1 MWDNYVHQKWLVMT
15 RGLMT
20 LFAGLIL
27 MANPDKAMR
36 ILMTILGFY
45 FLLEAAILTILVLV
59 EEQKDDAWWT
69 FFCQGVVALMAG
81 CLIAFFPQ
89 ITLAGLIFV
98 MASWILTV
106 GICNLFISLQ
116 TGNAKFEGELILKF
130 HALVLLL
137 LSFLLFSHFQL
148 SLTLSVGMMGLII
161 LIHGIFTTAL
171 GFRLLRLFSFP
182 RPKRLKKLS

>member
-1 MWDNYVHQKWLVMT
+1 MWDNYVHQKWLIVT
-15 RGLMT
+15 RGLVT

-36 ILMTILGFY
+36 VLMTILGFY

-69 FFCQGVVALMAG
+69 FFCQGMIALMAG
-81 CLIAFFPQ
+81 CLIVFFPQ

-116 TGNAKFEGELILKF
+116 TGNAKFEGELILKIPR
-130 HALVLLL
+130 
-137 LSFLLFSHFQL
+137 
-148 SLTLSVGMMGLII
+148 TGLATTII
-161 LIHGIFTTAL
+161 LVVQSLSIVTYTFCWDDGINNSHPWNFYNC
-171 GFRLLRLFSFP
+171 LRFSVVTSF
-182 RPKRLKKLS
+182 